1 MSREMDEFA
10 AARRARRRRS
20 RWKRPRRI
28 LGIWA
33 RLAMAAAVIV
43 VAVLLAVSLVAKV
56 IRPYREASVQIRQ
69 LSETRQESDA
79 LVAENALLARRIV
92 YLKTSEGIASEARRM
107 GYLRP
112 GEIPIVVEGAPGQ
125 PDANNSA
132 PVLAAPAAPALP
144 HSGNAASRFWQH
156 LTGH

>member
-1 MSREMDEFA
+1 MSRELDEFA
-10 AARRARRRRS
+10 AARQARRRRS

-33 RLAMAAAVIV
+33 RLAMLAAVIV
-43 VAVLLAVSLVAKV
+43 VSVLLAISLVAKAV
-56 IRPYREASVQIRQ
+56 RPYREASAQKAN

-79 LVAENALLARRIV
+79 LVAENALLTRRIA
-92 YLKTSEGIASEARRM
+92 YLKTSDGIASEARRM

-112 GEIPIVVEGAPGQ
+112 GEIPIVVESASGQ
-125 PDANNSA
+125 PDGNSPA
-132 PVLAAPAAPALP
+132 PVLAAPAAPEPP
-144 HSGNAASRFWQH
+144 HGGNAASRFWRH